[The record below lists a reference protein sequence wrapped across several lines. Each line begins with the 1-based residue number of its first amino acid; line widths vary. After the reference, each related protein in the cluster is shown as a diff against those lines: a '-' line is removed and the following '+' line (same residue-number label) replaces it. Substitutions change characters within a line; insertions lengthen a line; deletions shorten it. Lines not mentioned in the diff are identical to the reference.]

1 MPIPQALLDSLQDT
15 TGFQEES
22 FLSIHNQASP
32 PTSIRLNPF
41 KPCPEAWYNEASNEA
56 IPWSAFGHY
65 LPERPIF
72 TFDPLFHAGTY
83 YVQEAS
89 SMFVEYILKNTVK
102 LNQDLKVLD
111 LCAAPGG
118 KSTLI
123 ASLLTPDSILLSN
136 EVIRS
141 RANILVD
148 NLTKW
153 GCLNTYVC
161 NNDPKDIG
169 QRLAG
174 YFDVLVVDA
183 PCSGSGL
190 FRKDPEATEEWSPEN
205 VVLCYQRQQ
214 RILADAWDCLKE
226 DGILIYS
233 TCSYSESE
241 NEDICDWICTE
252 FDVKNCVLP
261 DEELLTSWGITP
273 SKSKTHQATGY
284 RFYPDKVKGEG
295 FFIAAFKKTKNE
307 YLAVKTP
314 RVKPQPNK
322 NRRTETAIFSKWIN
336 DLEKYAWFL
345 KNDDYYLFN
354 PKHENDIKLFQLNL
368 YVRKV
373 GVRLGQIAG
382 NDLVP
387 DHELAMSPLLKESI
401 HRHEL
406 SKTEAIAYLR
416 RDDLV
421 LENPTKGWSLMTYQD
436 KALGWAKVLP
446 TRVNNYYPKEL
457 RILKQPS

>member
-1 MPIPQALLDSLQDT
+1 MPIPEALPDSLQDT
-15 TGFQEES
+15 T
-22 FLSIHNQASP
+22 IHHQASS

-41 KPCPEAWYNEASNEA
+41 KPSTEAWYQEISTEPV
-56 IPWSAFGHY
+56 PWSAYGNY

-72 TFDPLFHAGTY
+72 TFDPLLHAGTY

-89 SMFVEYILKNTVK
+89 SMFVEYILRNTIQ

-118 KSTLI
+118 QSTLI

-141 RANILVD
+141 RANTLVD

-174 YFDVLVVDA
+174 YFDVLIVDA
-183 PCSGSGL
+183 PSSGIVMNESDTP
-190 FRKDPEATEEWSPEN
+190 KDASPED

-214 RILADAWDCLKE
+214 RILTDAWDCLKE

-233 TCSYSESE
+233 TSSYSQSE
-241 NEDICDWICTE
+241 NEAICDWICTE
-252 FDVKNCVLP
+252 FDVKNCILP
-261 DEELLTSWGITP
+261 EEEILKDWGIVPTL
-273 SKSKTHQATGY
+273 SEQHKATGY
-284 RFYPDKVKGEG
+284 RFYPDKVKGEN
-295 FFIAAFKKTKNE
+295 FFIAAFRKTKNE

-322 NRRTETAIFSKWIN
+322 NRRTETAIFGKWIKG
-336 DLEKYAWFL
+336 LEHYAWFL

-354 PKHENDIKLFQLNL
+354 PKHESDIKLFQLNL
-368 YVRKV
+368 SLRKV
-373 GVRLGQIAG
+373 GILLGQIAG

-387 DHELAMSPLLKESI
+387 AHDLAMSPLLQDSI

-406 SKTEAIAYLR
+406 TNEQAISYLR

-421 LENPTKGWSLMTYQD
+421 LDNPTKGWSLMTY
-436 KALGWAKVLP
+436 KNHPLGWAKVLP

-457 RILKQPS
+457 RILKQVV